1 MVEKKFFYQWPLAKN
16 DNIHATSDQCAVSD
30 EVFRAMGKKSKKKK
44 NMDQINKTDTNDI
57 SSSFYIML
65 L

>member
-1 MVEKKFFYQWPLAKN
+1 MK
-16 DNIHATSDQCAVSD
+16 TSTLSQTNVLCQMKSSD
-30 EVFRAMGKKSKKKK
+30 PWGKSKK
-44 NMDQINKTDTNDI
+44 NMDQINKTDTNDS

>member
-1 MVEKKFFYQWPLAKN
+1 MVEKKNLSKN
-16 DNIHATSDQCAVSD
+16 ENIHATPDQCAVSD
-30 EVFRAMGKKSKKKK
+30 EVFRAMGKSIKK
-44 NMDQINKTDTNDI
+44 NLDQINKTDTNDI